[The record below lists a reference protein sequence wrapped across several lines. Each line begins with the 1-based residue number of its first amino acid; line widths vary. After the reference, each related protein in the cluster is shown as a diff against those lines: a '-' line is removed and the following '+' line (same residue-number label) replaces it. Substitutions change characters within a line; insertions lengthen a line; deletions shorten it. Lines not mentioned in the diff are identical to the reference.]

1 MAGLFRKGNNAMNDQ
16 EFGRLEQKV
25 EQCLTGINGIK
36 DHIEKLYGK
45 DAENGKEIA
54 VLKDN
59 VGLLNKVS
67 WTLGS
72 AVILAFLGAL
82 INMVIKK

>member
-1 MAGLFRKGNNAMNDQ
+1 MNGEQFNFGQ
-16 EFGRLEQKV
+16 EFGEMKA
-25 EQCLTGINGIK
+25 GIRECSEGIKGIK